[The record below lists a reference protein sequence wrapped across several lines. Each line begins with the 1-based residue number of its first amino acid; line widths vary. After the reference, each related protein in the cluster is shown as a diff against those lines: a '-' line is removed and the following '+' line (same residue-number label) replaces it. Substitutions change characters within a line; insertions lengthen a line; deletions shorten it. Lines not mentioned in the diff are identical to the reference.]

1 MAQFISI
8 EARFEFSVNININLL
23 MDLTGPSLICYTS
36 PSATPHIEGS
46 ISCPREHFAFL
57 LKPSHPWLSVAQR

>member
-23 MDLTGPSLICYTS
+23 MDLTGPSLIC
-36 PSATPHIEGS
+36 
-46 ISCPREHFAFL
+46 
-57 LKPSHPWLSVAQR
+57 